1 MISKIEESSL
11 LDRGG
16 RPTLRDLLSQ
26 IVYDPAHAHISLR
39 NARLVLHRAS
49 IAVDLQEDLV
59 RRFGPHEARVILLR
73 LGFQAGTKDAEF
85 IRTAWPGLDMGDAF
99 TAGTRLHTMTGVVR
113 VQTVYNDFDF
123 KQNKFAA
130 EFLWHG
136 GMEATESLNRQRE
149 VSEPVC
155 WMQVGYASGYAS
167 YFFDKLIVYK
177 ETECA
182 AMGHKHCRVTG
193 RTADAWGTD
202 DPIVR
207 IFREEV
213 VPSLAELPRLRLA
226 MHVPPKTASKRGEAA
241 SLEDAVLEP
250 VRSRLDRVAAHGQ
263 PALIVGPNGCGKHL
277 AARYLH
283 HRRHGIGGRLRRL
296 VCRSITS
303 EQIEDWLRKLK
314 QSRETWLLEN
324 IETLPEECQLLLAER
339 IENQDLP
346 QGLQLAG
353 TSIHRL
359 SELIA
364 MPALRRDFLFAL
376 AVLPIELSGLQDRRG
391 DVADIAHAM
400 LAGMSESEVS
410 PQYRLSRAALEALK
424 AMALPGNLPQLRS
437 VLLSATFD
445 AELDGGK
452 GHLREI
458 EPKHFSRDL
467 ITAPP
472 CTADTYVGGIV
483 DQLAARSFTIG
494 ELNQQVYAE
503 ALRRS
508 GGKVST
514 AARMLG
520 ITRPQFVYRAREL
533 SPGIGDPHDR
543 AAPAGARRP
552 RVPPGEPP
560 APTRNDAA

>member
-16 RPTLRDLLSQ
+16 RPTLRDMLSQ

-49 IAVDLQEDLV
+49 IAVQLQEELV
-59 RRFGPHEARVILLR
+59 RRFGPHDAQVILLR
-73 LGFQAGTKDAEF
+73 LGFQAGTQDAEF
-85 IRTAWPGLDMGDAF
+85 IRTSWPELDLGDAF
-99 TAGTRLHTMTGVVR
+99 TAGTRMHTMSGVVR

-136 GMEATESLNRQRE
+136 GMEATEFLNRQRNA
-149 VSEPVC
+149 SEPVC

-193 RTADAWGTD
+193 RTADGWGAD
-202 DPIVR
+202 DPTVR
-207 IFREEV
+207 MFREEV
-213 VPSLAELPRLRLA
+213 VPSLADLPRRSGRVGSTIRA
-226 MHVPPKTASKRGEAA
+226 PTRTTTKHVIAN
-241 SLEDAVLEP
+241 LEDVVLEP
-250 VRSRLDRVAAHGQ
+250 IRSQLDNVAAGGL
-263 PALIVGPNGCGKHL
+263 PALIVGPHGCGKHL

-283 HRRHGIGGRLRRL
+283 QQRHGADGRLRRF
-296 VCRSITS
+296 VCRSLTS
-303 EQIEDWLRKLK
+303 EQIDIWLRKLK

-339 IENQDLP
+339 VENQDLP
-346 QGLQLAG
+346 PGLQLAG
-353 TSIHRL
+353 TSTHRL

-364 MPALRRDFLFAL
+364 IPALRRDFLFAL
-376 AVLPIELSGLQDRRG
+376 AVLPIELPGLQDRRG
-391 DVADIAHAM
+391 DIADIARAM
-400 LAGMSESEVS
+400 LAGMKENDAS
-410 PQYRLSRAALEALK
+410 PQYRLSRAALDALK

-437 VLLSATFD
+437 VLLSASFN
-445 AELDGGK
+445 ARLDGGN
-452 GHLREI
+452 GLLREI
-458 EPKHFSRDL
+458 QPKHLSRDL
-467 ITAPP
+467 VTASPSS
-472 CTADTYVGGIV
+472 ADTYVGGIV
-483 DQLAARSFTIG
+483 DQMAAKSLTIN
-494 ELNQQVYAE
+494 ELSQRIYTE

-508 GGKVST
+508 GGKIST

-520 ITRPQFVYRAREL
+520 ITRPQFVYRARGID
-533 SPGIGDPHDR
+533 PG
-543 AAPAGARRP
+543 
-552 RVPPGEPP
+552 
-560 APTRNDAA
+560 N

>member
-1 MISKIEESSL
+1 MISKVEESSL

-16 RPTLRDLLSQ
+16 RPTLRDMLSQ
-26 IVYDPAHAHISLR
+26 LVYDPAAAHISLR

-49 IAVDLQEDLV
+49 IAVELREELL
-59 RRFGPHEARVILLR
+59 RRFGPYEARVILLR

-85 IRTAWPGLDMGDAF
+85 IRTAWPGLDIGDAF

-136 GMEATESLNRQRE
+136 GMEATETLNRQRN

-193 RTADAWGTD
+193 RTADAWGAD
-202 DPIVR
+202 DSMVR
-207 IFREEV
+207 MFREEV
-213 VPSLAELPRLRLA
+213 VPSLAGLPRRADRLEPPIN
-226 MHVPPKTASKRGEAA
+226 PPKTTSRRGSVA
-241 SLEDAVLEP
+241 SLEEVVLAP
-250 VRSRLDRVAAHGQ
+250 IRSRLDGGAARGL
-263 PALIVGPNGCGKHL
+263 PVLILGPHGCGKHL
-277 AARYLH
+277 AAGYLH
-283 HRRHGIGGRLRRL
+283 HRRHGTGGRLLRF
-296 VCRSITS
+296 VCKSTTS
-303 EQIEDWLRKLK
+303 DQIENRLRKLK

-324 IETLPEECQLLLAER
+324 IEALPEECQLLLAEK

-359 SELIA
+359 NELIA
-364 MPALRRDFLFAL
+364 LPALRRDFLFAL
-376 AVLPIELSGLQDRRG
+376 AVLPIELFGLQDRRS
-391 DVADIAHAM
+391 DIADIAHAM
-400 LAGMSESEVS
+400 LAGISENENS
-410 PQYRLSRAALEALK
+410 PRYRLSRAALDGLK
-424 AMALPGNLPQLRS
+424 IMALPGNLAQLRS
-437 VLLSATFD
+437 VILRATLN

-452 GHLREI
+452 GLLRVVEPRHL
-458 EPKHFSRDL
+458 PHDL
-467 ITAPP
+467 VAAPP
-472 CTADTYVGGIV
+472 SSAHTYVGDIV
-483 DQLAARSFTIG
+483 DQLAAKSLTIN
-494 ELNQQVYAE
+494 ELNQRIYTE

-508 GGKVST
+508 GGKVSK

-520 ITRPQFVYRAREL
+520 ITRPQFVYRAR
-533 SPGIGDPHDR
+533 GIE
-543 AAPAGARRP
+543 PA
-552 RVPPGEPP
+552 
-560 APTRNDAA
+560 N

>member
-1 MISKIEESSL
+1 MISKIEESSV

-16 RPTLRDLLSQ
+16 RPTLRDMLSQ
-26 IVYDPAHAHISLR
+26 IVYDPAQAHISLR

-49 IAVDLQEDLV
+49 IAVQLQEELV
-59 RRFGPHEARVILLR
+59 GRFGPHEARVILLR
-73 LGFQAGTKDAEF
+73 LGFHAGTQDAEF

-99 TAGTRLHTMTGVVR
+99 TAGTRLHTMMGVVR

-136 GMEATESLNRQRE
+136 GMEATEFLNRQRD

-193 RTADAWGTD
+193 RTADGWGAD
-202 DPIVR
+202 DPAVR

-213 VPSLAELPRLRLA
+213 VPSLAELPRRTGQFRA
-226 MHVPPKTASKRGEAA
+226 TMHAPPRTASKRGEVA
-241 SLEDAVLEP
+241 SLEDVVLEP
-250 VRSRLDRVAAHGQ
+250 IHSRLDSIAARGL
-263 PALIVGPNGCGKHL
+263 PALIVGPHGCGKHL
-277 AARYLH
+277 ATRYLH
-283 HRRHGIGGRLRRL
+283 HRRHGIGGQLRRL
-296 VCRSITS
+296 VCGSINS
-303 EQIEDWLRKLK
+303 EQIEDRLRKLK

-353 TSIHRL
+353 TSVHRL

-376 AVLPIELSGLQDRRG
+376 AILPVELFGLDDRRG
-391 DVADIAHAM
+391 DIADIAGAM
-400 LAGMSESEVS
+400 LAGIGGNPIS
-410 PQYRLSRAALEALK
+410 PQHRLSRAALDALE

-437 VLLSATFD
+437 ILLGATFN

-452 GHLREI
+452 GLLPEI
-458 EPKHFSRDL
+458 EPKHFLRDL
-467 ITAPP
+467 VTAPP
-472 CTADTYVGGIV
+472 SSADTYVGGIV
-483 DQLAARSFTIG
+483 DQLAARSLTIG
-494 ELNQQVYAE
+494 ELNQRIYAE

-520 ITRPQFVYRAREL
+520 ITRPQLVYRAKGIE
-533 SPGIGDPHDR
+533 PG
-543 AAPAGARRP
+543 
-552 RVPPGEPP
+552 
-560 APTRNDAA
+560 N